1 MSTRTTPTPAP
12 TPLDDDRVTE
22 LVTRAAYER
31 LRSDLAVAHG
41 TELVSWDEQNPKM
54 RGDLRESVEPTV
66 QDTIEAIA
74 ELGFA
79 VVPYEW
85 LGGQASDA
93 TAVVIGE
100 ATLSPAATT
109 PNEVDIDLP
118 ASPQRLLTLA
128 SMTSRLTSSTNAT
141 APGEQVADESEP
153 VDPSA
158 LRGLVS
164 GAGSAAVAIVRL
176 PQTALRPIK
185 RVVARVMGPAA

>member
-1 MSTRTTPTPAP
+1 MTARTSPTPAP

-79 VVPYEW
+79 VVPHEW

-109 PNEVDIDLP
+109 PND
-118 ASPQRLLTLA
+118 Q
-128 SMTSRLTSSTNAT
+128 
-141 APGEQVADESEP
+141 
-153 VDPSA
+153 
-158 LRGLVS
+158 
-164 GAGSAAVAIVRL
+164 
-176 PQTALRPIK
+176 
-185 RVVARVMGPAA
+185 